1 MNDKYFV
8 VFIVIVF
15 LGLDNH
21 VLAKPTQ
28 DLTKTTLDSSQEK
41 LNNTKVNIP
50 TKWERGMDLLGQI
63 MDSIR
68 FGRGRLV
75 NFLLMAR
82 NEIAERA
89 EEFTSDAANKLV
101 AILAARDAKKIAQ
114 KAGKRSI
121 VESSTSTRIK
131 VDPLDSFLPPKAR
144 EIARLESESGQSLF
158 EIKKPKPIQ
167 GLLENFLAPVPLV
180 DKIKEEDK
188 YGNSGDKFIG
198 VGRAIVN
205 GFEGFSNF
213 LNAVVDIPVN
223 AAKKTSRGITA
234 ALNQIGGKLIGLE

>member
-50 TKWERGMDLLGQI
+50 TKWERGM
-63 MDSIR
+63 
-68 FGRGRLV
+68 
-75 NFLLMAR
+75 
-82 NEIAERA
+82 
-89 EEFTSDAANKLV
+89 EFTSDAANKLV